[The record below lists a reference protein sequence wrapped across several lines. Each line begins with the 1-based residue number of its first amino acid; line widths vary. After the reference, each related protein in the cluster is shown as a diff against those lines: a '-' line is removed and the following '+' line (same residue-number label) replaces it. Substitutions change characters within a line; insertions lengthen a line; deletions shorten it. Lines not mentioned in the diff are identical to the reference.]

1 MRALACALVLV
12 ATTAGAGEPAPAPA
26 PAHAVSVKGSDTIG
40 GELGPALAKGFEAL
54 HPGAQVKWEALGSKT
69 AFVGLFDA
77 SADVGASSRPVNADE
92 LGQAARL
99 GIKLQEFIIA
109 YDGLS
114 IIVHPGNKVPSLTV
128 AQLSDLFAGT
138 VTNWRE
144 LGGADVPVVLIARP
158 SYSGTRAF
166 FEEKALHV
174 AGQKRTLAA
183 SAKIMENNQEITSEV
198 ARTPGAISFVGL
210 ASVTPSVRL
219 MPLAP
224 SAAARPVKPEP
235 AAIRDGSYPLY
246 RPLFLYTRGA
256 PSGLAADL
264 VRFTL
269 SPAGQDI
276 VQAVGF
282 VRLEKALPPPAVGAL
297 GEGGEDH
304 AARPPVRIFFRW
316 GGYKLADDAK
326 HTLAELATSV
336 RGTGE
341 RLIIVGNADGNGT
354 AESNRRMAT
363 ARARAVAGF
372 LRAFGIA
379 DDRLEVKGAGADAPI
394 GSNESRAG
402 RERNRRVDVYVVPAG
417 AQDVA
422 RSR

>member
-1 MRALACALVLV
+1 MRALACALILL
-12 ATTAGAGEPAPAPA
+12 ASSTARAGDAPR
-26 PAHAVSVKGSDTIG
+26 VVNVKGSDTIG

-77 SADVGASSRPVNADE
+77 SADVGAASRPVNADE
-92 LGQAARL
+92 LGQAQRL

-114 IIVHPGNKVPSLTV
+114 IVVHPGNKVPSLTV
-128 AQLSDLFAGT
+128 AQLSDLFAGSI
-138 VTNWRE
+138 TNWRE
-144 LGGADVPVVLIARP
+144 VGGADVPVTLIARP
-158 SYSGTRAF
+158 SYSGTRTF

-174 AGQKRTLAA
+174 GGAKRTLAA
-183 SAKIMENNQEITSEV
+183 NAKIMENNQEITAEV

-219 MPLAP
+219 MPLQP

-264 VRFTL
+264 VRFAL

-304 AARPPVRIFFRW
+304 SARPPVRIFFPW
-316 GGYKLADDAK
+316 GGYKLDDTAK
-326 HTLAELATSV
+326 HTLAELSASV
-336 RGTGE
+336 RNTGE
-341 RLIIVGNADGNGT
+341 RLIIVGNADGNGGSD
-354 AESNRRMAT
+354 SNRRMAQ
-363 ARARAVAGF
+363 ARAKAVAGF
-372 LRAFGIA
+372 LRAFGVA
-379 DDRLEVKGAGADAPI
+379 GDRLDVKGAGADAPI
-394 GSNESRAG
+394 GSNETRAG
-402 RERNRRVDVYVVPAG
+402 RERNRRVDVYIIKPG
-417 AQDVA
+417 ADDVA
-422 RSR
+422 KSR